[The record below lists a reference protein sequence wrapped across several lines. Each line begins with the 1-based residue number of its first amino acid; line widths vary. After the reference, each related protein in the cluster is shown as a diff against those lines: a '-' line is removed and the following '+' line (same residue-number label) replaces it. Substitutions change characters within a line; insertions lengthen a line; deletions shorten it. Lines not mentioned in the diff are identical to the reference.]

1 MAAGATRPAS
11 GWPPIGEPTKKAAE
25 AAFRSATSQR
35 LRRLGRAPDRGCA
48 TLGRAFG
55 ACGLGCRRGSGLGRR
70 RSRRLGGVA
79 LPEFLD
85 AAGGVHDLL
94 LARIKRMASRAH
106 LDMQRL
112 LHGRTGG
119 ERVAAAAR
127 HLDFTVLRMNGG
139 FHQYLGGGRERRA
152 PGLAGSG
159 SRALAAGKSKPR
171 RTAENYEPFV
181 AAVQQGG
188 NLP

>member
-11 GWPPIGEPTKKAAE
+11 GWPAGRLATKKAAE

-35 LRRLGRAPDRGCA
+35 LRRLGRAPGRG
-48 TLGRAFG
+48 TLGSAFG
-55 ACGLGCRRGSGLGRR
+55 ARGLRCRRGS
-70 RSRRLGGVA
+70 RLGGRGRWRLGGIA

-85 AAGGVHDLL
+85 AAGGVHNLL

-127 HLDFTVLRMNGG
+127 HLDFAVLRVNGG